1 MSLGVII
8 ATIVALSGT
17 IFGGIVLFKLGAS
30 LNPRKNNP
38 LINIFCLGVL
48 NVFVCALLPVIAFC
62 FGNSVASVAQ
72 IGTLIA
78 PVVLLVSLLV
88 WWKRTEPEMDLF
100 SAMDRHL
107 YNN

>member
-1 MSLGVII
+1 MSIGQIFASV
-8 ATIVALSGT
+8 VALSAA
-17 IFGGIVLFKLGAS
+17 IFGAVALLKLGAS

-48 NVFVCALLPVIAFC
+48 NIFVCALLPVIAFC
-62 FGNSVASVAQ
+62 FGNSVASVTQ
-72 IGTLIA
+72 IGTLIT

-88 WWKRTEPEMDLF
+88 WWKRTEPEMDLLP
-100 SAMDRHL
+100 AMDKHL

>member
-1 MSLGVII
+1 MSLGAIFASV
-8 ATIVALSGT
+8 VALAGT
-17 IFGGIVLFKLGAS
+17 IFGGVVLFKLGAS

-48 NVFVCALLPVIAFC
+48 NIFVCALLPVIAFC
-62 FGNSVASVAQ
+62 FGNSVTSVTQ
-72 IGTLIA
+72 IGTLIT

-88 WWKRTEPEMDLF
+88 WWKRAEPEMGLF
-100 SAMDRHL
+100 PAMDKHL

>member
-8 ATIVALSGT
+8 ATVIALSAAIFGAVAL
-17 IFGGIVLFKLGAS
+17 LKLGAS

-48 NVFVCALLPVIAFC
+48 NIFVCALLPVIAFC
-62 FGNSVASVAQ
+62 FGNSVASVTQ
-72 IGTLIA
+72 MGTLIT

-88 WWKRTEPEMDLF
+88 WWKRTEPELGLF
-100 SAMDRHL
+100 PAMDKHL

>member
-1 MSLGVII
+1 MSLGVVI
-8 ATIVALSGT
+8 ATVIALSGT
-17 IFGGIVLFKLGAS
+17 IFGAVILFKLGAS

-48 NVFVCALLPVIAFC
+48 NIFVCALLPVIAFC
-62 FGNSVASVAQ
+62 FGNSVASVTQ
-72 IGTLIA
+72 MGTLII
-78 PVVLLVSLLV
+78 PVALLVSLLV

-100 SAMDRHL
+100 PAMDKHL